1 MDANPKPGDIVH
13 FEINTKDAGRAK
25 TFYTKLF
32 GWKYKDSDIPG
43 IEYYIIDGAT
53 PGGAINPQST
63 AARAP
68 VVYFGVEDVDK
79 SVKIVRDQGG
89 KAGDKIPIPAQ
100 GWFAECVDPDGNAF
114 SLFQNDPS
122 VTMET
127 EHEHQETRA

>member
-1 MDANPKPGDIVH
+1 MDGNPKPGDIVH

-53 PGGAINPQST
+53 PGGAINPQPT
-63 AARAP
+63 AAKAP
-68 VVYFGVEDVDK
+68 VIYFGVDDVDK

-89 KAGDKIPIPAQ
+89 KAGDKIPIPGQ
-100 GWFAECVDPDGNAF
+100 GWFAECTDPDGNAF
-114 SLFQNDPS
+114 SLFQSDPS

-127 EHEHQETRA
+127 EHAHQEARA